1 MEQDRISVGAGGGR
15 EDKTRPKQ
23 ICFEAM
29 SLPWEVALQFGEMLG
44 QLCSVEIQASW
55 QTRNHRLY
63 PITGME

>member
-44 QLCSVEIQASW
+44 QLCSVEIQA
-55 QTRNHRLY
+55 REAARL
-63 PITGME
+63 